1 MSNTSRALPTCF
13 RQHNPCYNSY
23 DCPKEHGRE
32 PIRISAQ
39 AEDAQCQHKT
49 KKSRKNAYAPVPC
62 STQCLLP
69 LR

>member
-49 KKSRKNAYAPVPC
+49 
-62 STQCLLP
+62 
-69 LR
+69 